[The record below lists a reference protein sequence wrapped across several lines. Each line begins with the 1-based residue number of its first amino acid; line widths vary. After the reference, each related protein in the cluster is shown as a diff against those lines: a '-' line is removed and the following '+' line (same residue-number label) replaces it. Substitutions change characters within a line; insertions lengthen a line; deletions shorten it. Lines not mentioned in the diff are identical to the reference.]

1 MKTVFADTSFYI
13 ALLSPRDEDHQK
25 AEQFVSFYKGDFLTS
40 AWIIIELANYLC
52 LATNRPL
59 FLSLYE
65 DIRKDRRVTIIPLS
79 SQLHEEGLELYGK
92 RPDKD
97 WSLTDCV
104 SFLIMQKQNL
114 EEAATTDHHFE
125 QAGFVRLIK

>member
-1 MKTVFADTSFYI
+1 MRTVFADTSFYI
-13 ALLSPRDEDHQK
+13 ALLSPRDEDHEK
-25 AEQFVSFYKGDFLTS
+25 AERFVTSYEGDFLTS
-40 AWIIIELANYLC
+40 DWIITELANYLC

-65 DIRKDRRVTIIPLS
+65 DIRKDQHVTIIPLS
-79 SQLHEEGLELYGK
+79 SQLHKEGLDLYRN

-114 EEAATTDHHFE
+114 KEAATTDHHFE